1 MRQGD
6 LSTFPAFR
14 ELRIQDREMLQ
25 HSLNRLPPETSDQN
39 FTSLFM
45 WRHNYNIQ
53 ACRLNGCICLH
64 CAPVEGEFFFP
75 PVGQVGVL
83 EAAETCLAFL
93 KEQGKAPLLG
103 RVPESMV
110 KRHFADRTRFSVS
123 EDRDSFD
130 YVYATEHLVTL
141 SGRSYH
147 GQRNHI
153 RRFKDRHPD
162 YVLEPVGLENVD
174 ECRQLAEEWFADKQR
189 ILLERPG
196 LSPEAL
202 AYEQAMVEDERV
214 AIKEVFA
221 HFRQLPVSGLAVR
234 VGSHIRAFV
243 VGEPLTRDT
252 VVIHLEK
259 ADREYHGLGQF
270 ICQAFCESVWAG
282 DYQFV
287 NREEDLG
294 FEGLRKAKLALGPHH
309 LSKKYTVTW
318 A

>member
-1 MRQGD
+1 MPKVD
-6 LSTFPAFR
+6 LPTFPTFR
-14 ELRIQDREMLQ
+14 ELRIQDRERLQ
-25 HSLNRLPPETSDQN
+25 RSFERVSPETSDQN

-53 ACRLNGCICLH
+53 ISQLNGCICLH

-75 PVGQVGVL
+75 PVGHVGVL

-93 KEQGKAPLLG
+93 KDQGKAPLLG
-103 RVPESMV
+103 RVPEGTV
-110 KRHFADRTRFSVS
+110 KRHFADRMRFSVT

-130 YVYATEHLVTL
+130 YVYTTEHLVTL
-141 SGRSYH
+141 SDRSYH

-153 RRFKDRHPD
+153 RRFKHRHPD
-162 YVLEPVGLENVD
+162 HLLEPVGPENTA
-174 ECRQLAEEWFADKQR
+174 ECRELAEKWFANKQR
-189 ILLERPG
+189 ILSERPG

-202 AYEQAMVEDERV
+202 AYEQALMEDERV

-221 HFRQLPVSGLAVR
+221 HFRELPVTGLAVR
-234 VGSHIRAFV
+234 VGSHIRAFA
-243 VGEPLTRDT
+243 VGEPLTKDT

-259 ADREYHGLGQF
+259 ADRDYHGLGQF
-270 ICQAFCESVWAG
+270 ICQAFCEYVWAD
-282 DYQFV
+282 DYRFI

-294 FEGLRKAKLALGPHH
+294 FEGLRRAKLALGPHH
-309 LSKKYTVTW
+309 LTKKYTVTW